1 MAEENKKKREA
12 AQKRLKM
19 VSRATVR
26 EDLLD
31 PSEADI
37 PDHHTVKN
45 KNRRDKDP
53 SSEADTRDHHTVNDS
68 QHDKDLSSNQKC
80 NQAPPVKPAQ
90 KRQKMVSRA
99 TVREDLLDPCEAD
112 IPDHHTVKNKSQ
124 PAKDVSSNQN
134 YNQVPPV
141 NPAPPSH
148 PPPKR
153 NVPAKKKAS
162 YQPEVDLDNEGTA
175 FYANVA
181 SEARE
186 APVVDMVPCDLCGR
200 RFAADRLARHSA
212 ICAKVSQKKRKVF
225 DPAKMRAKGT
235 DMEPYQRYAQ
245 HSAKVN
251 NGYYS

>member
-1 MAEENKKKREA
+1 MSLYLNKVNVICIQKVAEENKKKREA

-26 EDLLD
+26 DDLLD
-31 PSEADI
+31 ESEEADI
-37 PDHHTVKN
+37 PDHHTLN
-45 KNRRDKDP
+45 NNSRRVKDP
-53 SSEADTRDHHTVNDS
+53 SSEADIPDQHTVKTNS
-68 QHDKDLSSNQKC
+68 RPEKDVSSKQNY
-80 NQAPPVKPAQ
+80 NQAPPVKP
-90 KRQKMVSRA
+90 S
-99 TVREDLLDPCEAD
+99 P
-112 IPDHHTVKNKSQ
+112 
-124 PAKDVSSNQN
+124 
-134 YNQVPPV
+134 PPV
-141 NPAPPSH
+141 SH
-148 PPPKR
+148 VAPKR
-153 NVPAKKKAS
+153 TAPAKKKAS

-186 APVVDMVPCDLCGR
+186 APVVDTVPCDLCGR
-200 RFAADRLARHSA
+200 RFAADRLARHST

-251 NGYYS
+251 NGYYG